1 MKIKAAALASAIV
14 LAALAAPAAGQSR
27 GSVCLVA
34 DPTGTLLNVRATP
47 NGRVVGEIVNG
58 VWVRV
63 GDMAA
68 VNGKPWALIHDSDMA
83 GTLGDRLGWV
93 FAAYL
98 KCR

>member
-1 MKIKAAALASAIV
+1 MKTSTLVVAL
-14 LAALAAPAAGQSR
+14 LAVVALAAPASAQSR

-34 DPTGTLLNVRATP
+34 DPTGTLLNVRSAP

-63 GDMAA
+63 GDMAE

-93 FAAYL
+93 FAKYL